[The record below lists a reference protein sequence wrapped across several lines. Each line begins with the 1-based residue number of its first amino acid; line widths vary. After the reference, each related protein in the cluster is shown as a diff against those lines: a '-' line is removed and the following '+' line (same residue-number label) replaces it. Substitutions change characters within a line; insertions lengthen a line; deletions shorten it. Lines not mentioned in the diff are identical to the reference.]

1 MVSRVSLQ
9 RKKFIVPWR
18 GGRKLTNATN
28 HFVHKAS
35 SGCGCS
41 TVAIDVHSN
50 TPNSFKFSFQNGG
63 WSSKSCLEEKHMA
76 VIISV
81 PCPPKIVLHSTVSNS
96 QSIQFM
102 FTSIKSLH
110 NKFQI
115 LVCGMI
121 SAPNSILMCAC
132 KRCEIYLGI
141 NVSQMDILE
150 SFLIFHSYEVL
161 ILYSF
166 NTLQNTQRF
175 TM

>member
-1 MVSRVSLQ
+1 MSIATHPTVSNSAFRMVAGAASLA
-9 RKKFIVPWR
+9 WR
-18 GGRKLTNATN
+18 RSTWL
-28 HFVHKAS
+28 S
-35 SGCGCS
+35 SYQYINFWHREHCS
-41 TVAIDVHSN
+41 VLS
-50 TPNSFKFSFQNGG
+50 Q
-63 WSSKSCLEEKHMA
+63 L
-76 VIISV
+76 

>member
-1 MVSRVSLQ
+1 
-9 RKKFIVPWR
+9 
-18 GGRKLTNATN
+18 
-28 HFVHKAS
+28 
-35 SGCGCS
+35 
-41 TVAIDVHSN
+41 
-50 TPNSFKFSFQNGG
+50 
-63 WSSKSCLEEKHMA
+63 MA

-175 TM
+175 TMWNAQGKKRTLLHWTHLVPKQWHSRLGENLGNINAYSHTNDL